1 MLTKEEY
8 LAIAEKHWSSL
19 STLSSETS
27 FYELEKKFDVA
38 IKELNKDVL
47 EKTLGEVPANYR
59 KKKNNDELW

>member
-8 LAIAEKHWSSL
+8 LAIAEKHWASL

-27 FYELEKKFDVA
+27 LYELEKKFDVA

-59 KKKNNDELW
+59 KKKK